1 MNNNDMYSMQKV
13 NEPRR
18 RYKASTFALGLL
30 SLVGA
35 FGVDLA
41 LNPNMFAQAS
51 SSTNTTPTSNTT
63 GTGTGTGTGT
73 TPAAAKS
80 ATSDALQYM
89 YGTVQVKVTKAAGKI
104 TAIDLVQ
111 AQATNGREQAF
122 SVLVDEAIK
131 ANGTNFGN
139 LSGATFTTDVFKQA
153 VDSALSKLG

>member
-63 GTGTGTGTGT
+63 GTGTGTGT

-122 SVLVDEAIK
+122 SVLVDAAIK
-131 ANGTNFGN
+131 ANGSNFGN
-139 LSGATFTTDVFKQA
+139 LSGATYTTDVFKQA